1 MSRRDFKLE
10 KATQVAESI
19 LRNCIGRTVPVEF
32 KVRNP
37 DTRHLAIR
45 TVCSLRNLITSL
57 SGHLGDPSKVTE
69 YRKANATKVSDVS
82 YANLLEN
89 TDYQLSALMVEVN
102 LLREAVQFVMLEIIN
117 DQMKRIPDNDCLY
130 ELSQLY
136 SEVITPNF
144 ITNQCRRSIE
154 HAEYLVTLIHG
165 EEALDLVPKINGE

>member
-19 LRNCIGRTVPVEF
+19 LRNCIARTVTVDF
-32 KVRNP
+32 KVRNADP
-37 DTRHLAIR
+37 RHLAIR

-57 SGHLGDPSKVTE
+57 CGYLGDSTKVTE
-69 YRKANATKVSDVS
+69 YRKTNATQVSDVS

-89 TDYQLSALMVEVN
+89 TDYQLSALMIEAN
-102 LLREAVQFVMLEIIN
+102 LLRDAVQFVMLEIIS
-117 DQMKRIPDNDCLY
+117 DQMKRIPDNDCVY

-136 SEVITPNF
+136 SEVVTPNF
-144 ITNQCRRSIE
+144 ITDQCKRSIE

-165 EEALDLVPKINGE
+165 EEALDFVPKVNGE